1 MRLIIIRCE
10 ARFYSR
16 ESKLTIRIMKE
27 YRFVNA
33 IPYFARG
40 KSYLLALLSALVL
53 SGAVMQASTPQ
64 RIVSTNGTLTEVLY
78 FLDALDLVVG
88 VDSSSVFPEQA
99 QELPVVG
106 YSRALSAEGIL
117 SLNPDLIFLS
127 EDAGP
132 PPVVEQVRSFGIPLV
147 TLTSAHT
154 VEGTVER
161 IRVVGEKIGRSE
173 KAEKVIAELQK
184 TLEESAQKAATL
196 EYKPKVL
203 FLYSRAGGTLNVAG
217 DNTAADDILELSGAE
232 NAIDGFEGY
241 KPLTAE
247 AAVVAAPDFILFTSR
262 GLEAAGGIDA
272 VLQHP
277 GLSETPAGKN
287 RKVVAVDDLL
297 LLGFGPRLGEAVT
310 ELVSIWSGKSSS

>member
-1 MRLIIIRCE
+1 
-10 ARFYSR
+10 
-16 ESKLTIRIMKE
+16 MKDNLL
-27 YRFVNA
+27 VNT
-33 IPYFARG
+33 IPYLTRG
-40 KSYLLALLSALVL
+40 KSCFLALLATLVM
-53 SGAVMQASTPQ
+53 SGGVMQAAIPQ

-88 VDSSSVFPEQA
+88 VDSSSVYPEQV
-99 QELPVVG
+99 QELPGVG

-117 SLNPDLIFLS
+117 SLNPDLILLS

-132 PPVVEQVRSFGIPLV
+132 PPVVAQIRSFGVPLV
-147 TLTSAHT
+147 TVTSAHT
-154 VEGTVER
+154 VEGTIER
-161 IRVVGEKIGRSE
+161 IRVIGEKIGRLE
-173 KAEKVIAELQK
+173 KAESVIAELQQK
-184 TLEESAQKAATL
+184 LEECGQKAAML
-196 EYKPKVL
+196 ENKPKVL
-203 FLYSRAGGTLNVAG
+203 FLYSRAGGVLNVAG

-232 NAIDGFEGY
+232 NAINGFEGY

-277 GLSETPAGKN
+277 GLSETPAGKS

-310 ELVSIWSGKSSS
+310 ELVTIWSGKSS